1 MREARRAGD
10 FDASAALTFGVAWLI
25 SLPSAAV
32 AFSASLIYRADVFR
46 NLIKTYPGWYTTL
59 THICLAVVAVLVV
72 VLLLRRP
79 PSRGV
84 PIHAAGLLALAL
96 WGVAQLGA
104 ALHGGSSPSIRA
116 GLLVLCLLAATVLPR
131 GRGAALGAGLYGVT
145 LAIAGCI
152 LALVHYKVAL
162 VVPCRGAC
170 SLLGFQGV
178 LPNEDL
184 LGIALA
190 ASIPFAFLGFR
201 GPSRYWLSMLLGVA
215 VVATGSHTATV
226 AAGISVILVLLLRPE
241 LEEAGGIARAAIAGL
256 FLVAVVIGSAAIV
269 LKHWGPTALSD
280 RGQLWSVASHYI
292 SRSAWVGYGP
302 DRWSTLYAS
311 GQIPLSGQRS
321 AHNLWMDVLFASGWI
336 GVLLLVA
343 MVSAM
348 LRSAGRGRLGVII
361 ALTTILVL
369 GTAEGTWQVGN
380 LDSMSFS
387 LLALILMGAT
397 GRGET
402 RFPEVERHIARPYGP
417 PRTRD
422 VVPVASAPLDR

>member
-1 MREARRAGD
+1 
-10 FDASAALTFGVAWLI
+10 
-25 SLPSAAV
+25 
-32 AFSASLIYRADVFR
+32 
-46 NLIKTYPGWYTTL
+46 
-59 THICLAVVAVLVV
+59 
-72 VLLLRRP
+72 
-79 PSRGV
+79 
-84 PIHAAGLLALAL
+84 
-96 WGVAQLGA
+96 
-104 ALHGGSSPSIRA
+104 
-116 GLLVLCLLAATVLPR
+116 
-131 GRGAALGAGLYGVT
+131 
-145 LAIAGCI
+145 
-152 LALVHYKVAL
+152 
-162 VVPCRGAC
+162 
-170 SLLGFQGV
+170 
-178 LPNEDL
+178 
-184 LGIALA
+184 
-190 ASIPFAFLGFR
+190 
-201 GPSRYWLSMLLGVA
+201 
-215 VVATGSHTATV
+215 V

-348 LRSAGRGRLGVII
+348 LRSAGRGRLCVII